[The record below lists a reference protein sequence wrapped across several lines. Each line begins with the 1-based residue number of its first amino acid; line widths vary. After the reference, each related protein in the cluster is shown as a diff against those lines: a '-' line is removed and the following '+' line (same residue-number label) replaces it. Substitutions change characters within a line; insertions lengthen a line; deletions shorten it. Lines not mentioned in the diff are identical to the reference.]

1 MQPILNIYC
10 VHTLKICFASPLNL
24 FEQYPY
30 IPIHVLLCLHQAW
43 PEDALEM
50 VANKFLDDVEMS
62 YNVRKEVVFMCKYF
76 HESVRALSE
85 K

>member
-1 MQPILNIYC
+1 MQRIP
-10 VHTLKICFASPLNL
+10 
-24 FEQYPY
+24 QYLMSAPQKYALHRLERYLHAVY
-30 IPIHVLLCLHQAW
+30 ISIHVFLCLHQAW